1 MVWLRRIILDI
12 SVKKLSETLKI
23 DPQALLDK
31 MIAAGLS
38 QTSIEDSVSNEDKQ
52 KLLAFIRSSKD
63 SVKEDKTEP
72 VVSTPQ
78 TPKAAPK
85 KEKTEKSKDSPES
98 ASQKKFKKSKKS
110 VNINGSIRVNDLSRK
125 LNKRGNEVV
134 KKLVE
139 LGEMSSL
146 NDEIDQETAV
156 LVSEEFGFEVKFEE
170 EQELKE
176 EETNYPQVIS
186 NFSDEKAPS
195 KRHPV
200 VTVMGHVDHGKTSLL
215 DAIKSTNVVE
225 SESGGIT
232 QHLAAYEVKTKKG
245 KITFIDTPG
254 HEAFTAM
261 RARGADTTDIV
272 ILVVAADDSVKPQT
286 EEAITH
292 AKAANVPIIVAM
304 NKIDLDA
311 ADLEKVKG
319 DLAKHELVSEE
330 WGGKVQMI
338 PVSATTKKGIDN
350 LLDAIELE
358 SEMLEIKA
366 PIEGLANGVVLES
379 KLDRFKGPLG
389 TFLVQ
394 NGILKTGD
402 IIVAGEKKG
411 RIKSLTDSSSKEIKE
426 AGPSTP
432 VEVLG
437 LEDCVAAGEVFNVMA
452 NEKDARTIIDAR
464 LSFLKDKNDKNV
476 MTSKSAFEMLDQ
488 QKINKLR
495 VIVKSDVAGTS
506 EAINN
511 SLKKIGNEEVDVDI
525 VSSGVGGISE
535 SDVNLAITTGARIIG
550 FNVRSDNKAKKILEE
565 EGIEVAYYSVI
576 YDLIEDTKRLLSG
589 LLEPIYSEK
598 ILGLAEVKEVFK
610 SPEFKLVAGC
620 LVTEGLVRREKH
632 VRVLR
637 DNVVIH
643 EGELD
648 SLRRFKDDVK
658 EVQNGTECGIGIKN
672 YLDIKPGD
680 IIENFEQKEEKRS
693 IWWKEIELFELA
705 ITWKKKLQ
713 ILFKLLI

>member
-1 MVWLRRIILDI
+1 MDI
-12 SVKKLSETLKI
+12 SVKKLSEILKI

-31 MIAAGLS
+31 MIAAGLP
-38 QTSIEDSVSNEDKQ
+38 QNSIEDTVSNEDKQ
-52 KLLAFIRSSKD
+52 KLLSFIRSSKD
-63 SVKEDKTEP
+63 SIKEDKP
-72 VVSTPQ
+72 KSVVPASA

-85 KEKTEKSKDSPES
+85 KDKVKKSKDVSES
-98 ASQKKFKKSKKS
+98 EDEKAEKKSKKS

-125 LNKRGNEVV
+125 LSKRGNEVV
-134 KKLVE
+134 KKLIE
-139 LGEMSSL
+139 LGEMVTL
-146 NDEIDQETAV
+146 NDEVDQETAV
-156 LVSEEFGFEVKFEE
+156 LVAEEFGFEVRFEE
-170 EQELKE
+170 EQQLIE
-176 EETNYPQVIS
+176 EEVNYPQIAT
-186 NFSDEKAPS
+186 NFSDEKSPS

-215 DAIKSTNVVE
+215 DAIKSTNVVD

-272 ILVVAADDSVKPQT
+272 ILVVAANDSVKPQT

-358 SEMLEIKA
+358 SEMLELKA
-366 PIEGLANGVVLES
+366 PIKGLANGVVLES
-379 KLDRFKGPLG
+379 ELDRFKGPLG

-394 NGILKTGD
+394 NGILKMGD

-411 RIKSLTDSSSKEIKE
+411 RIKSLTDSSGKEIRE

-437 LEDCVAAGEVFNVMA
+437 LEDCVAAGEVFNVMN
-452 NEKDARTIIDAR
+452 NEKDARSIIDSR
-464 LSFLKDKNDKNV
+464 LAFLKDKTDKNV
-476 MTSKSAFEMLDQ
+476 MTSKTAFEMLDQ
-488 QKINKLR
+488 EKINKLR
-495 VIVKSDVAGTS
+495 VIIKSDVAGTS

-525 VSSGVGGISE
+525 VNSGVGGISE

-565 EGIEVAYYSVI
+565 QGLEVAYYSVI

-610 SPEFKLVAGC
+610 SPEFGLVAGC

-693 IWWKEIELFELA
+693 I
-705 ITWKKKLQ
+705 
-713 ILFKLLI
+713 

>member
-1 MVWLRRIILDI
+1 MDI
-12 SVKKLSETLKI
+12 SVKKLSEILKI
-23 DPQALLDK
+23 DPQVLLDK

-52 KLLAFIRSSKD
+52 KLLSFIRSSKD
-63 SVKEDKTEP
+63 LAVDDKP
-72 VVSTPQ
+72 KAVVPTPQ
-78 TPKAAPK
+78 APK
-85 KEKTEKSKDSPES
+85 KAPKTDKTKKSKDSS
-98 ASQKKFKKSKKS
+98 KQKLEKEAEKTKKS

-134 KKLVE
+134 KKLVD
-139 LGEMSSL
+139 LGEMASL

-156 LVSEEFGFEVKFEE
+156 LVAEEFGFEVKFEE

-176 EETNYPQVIS
+176 EQTNYPQVTS
-186 NFSDEKAPS
+186 SFSDAEAPP
-195 KRHPV
+195 KRHSV

-272 ILVVAADDSVKPQT
+272 ILVVAANDSVKPQT

-338 PVSATTKKGIDN
+338 PVSAITRKGIDS

-358 SEMLEIKA
+358 SEMLELKA
-366 PIEGLANGVVLES
+366 PIKGLANGVVLES
-379 KLDRFKGPLG
+379 ELDRFKGPLG
-389 TFLVQ
+389 TFLIQ
-394 NGILKTGD
+394 NGILKIGD

-411 RIKSLTDSSSKEIKE
+411 RIKSLIDSSGQEIKE

-437 LEDCVAAGEVFNVMA
+437 LEDCVSAGEGFNVMA
-452 NEKDARTIIDAR
+452 NEKDARGIIDAR

-476 MTSKSAFEMLDQ
+476 MTPKSAFEMLDQ
-488 QKINKLR
+488 EKINKLR
-495 VIVKSDVAGTS
+495 IIIKSDVAGTS

-511 SLKKIGNEEVDVDI
+511 TLKKIGNNEVDVDI

-550 FNVRSDNKAKKILEE
+550 FNVRSDNKAKKLLEE
-565 EGIEVAYYSVI
+565 HGIEANYYSVI

-610 SPEFKLVAGC
+610 SPEFSLVAGC

-693 IWWKEIELFELA
+693 I
-705 ITWKKKLQ
+705 
-713 ILFKLLI
+713 

>member
-1 MVWLRRIILDI
+1 LDI
-12 SVKKLSETLKI
+12 SVKKLSEILKI
-23 DPQALLDK
+23 DPKVLLDK
-31 MIAAGLS
+31 MIAAGLP
-38 QTSIEDSVSNEDKQ
+38 QTNVEDLVSNEDKQ

-63 SVKEDKTEP
+63 SIKEDK
-72 VVSTPQ
+72 
-78 TPKAAPK
+78 PKAIVPEAQKPTVSPKIEKTTESKNSSKDKSK
-85 KEKTEKSKDSPES
+85 KEI
-98 ASQKKFKKSKKS
+98 QKEKKS
-110 VNINGSIRVNDLSRK
+110 VNINGSIRVNDLARK
-125 LNKRGNEVV
+125 LGKRGNEVV
-134 KKLVE
+134 KKLVD
-139 LGEMSSL
+139 LGEMASL

-156 LVSEEFGFEVKFEE
+156 LVAEEFSFEVKFEE
-170 EQELKE
+170 EQVINE
-176 EETNYPQVIS
+176 EEVDYPLVVS
-186 NFSDEKAPS
+186 SFSDEKSPA

-215 DAIKSTNVVE
+215 DTIKSTNVVD

-232 QHLAAYEVKTKKG
+232 QHLAAYEVNTKKG

-261 RARGADTTDIV
+261 RARGANTTDIV
-272 ILVVAADDSVKPQT
+272 ILVVAANDSVKPQT

-292 AKAANVPIIVAM
+292 AKAAGVPIIVAI

-311 ADLEKVKG
+311 ADIEKVKG
-319 DLAKHELVSEE
+319 DLAKYELVSEE

-338 PVSATTKKGIDN
+338 PVSAITNKGIDL

-358 SEMLEIKA
+358 SEILELKA
-366 PIEGLANGVVLES
+366 PVQGLANGVVLES
-379 KLDRFKGPLG
+379 ELDRFKGPLC

-394 NGILKTGD
+394 NGVLKIGD

-411 RIKSLTDSSSKEIKE
+411 RIKSLINSSGQDVKE

-432 VEVLG
+432 IEVLG
-437 LEDCVAAGEVFNVMA
+437 LEDCVSAGEIFNVMA
-452 NEKDARTIIDAR
+452 NEKDARTIIESR
-464 LSFLKDKNDKNV
+464 LSFHKDRNDKNV

-488 QKINKLR
+488 EKINKLR

-511 SLKKIGNEEVDVDI
+511 SLQNIGNEEVNVDI

-535 SDVNLAITTGARIIG
+535 SDVNLAITTGARIVG

-565 EGIEVAYYSVI
+565 HGIEVAYYSVI

-693 IWWKEIELFELA
+693 I
-705 ITWKKKLQ
+705 
-713 ILFKLLI
+713 

>member
-1 MVWLRRIILDI
+1 MDI
-12 SVKKLSETLKI
+12 SVKKLSEILKI
-23 DPQALLDK
+23 DPQVLLDK

-38 QTSIEDSVSNEDKQ
+38 QTSVEDLVSNEDKQ

-63 SVKEDKTEP
+63 SGTEDKSKAIVP
-72 VVSTPQ
+72 TPQ

-85 KEKTEKSKDSPES
+85 KEKVKKSKDPSGPET
-98 ASQKKFKKSKKS
+98 QKQAKQSKKS

-125 LNKRGNEVV
+125 LNRRGNEVV

-139 LGEMSSL
+139 LGEMVSL

-156 LVSEEFGFEVKFEE
+156 LVAEEFGFEVKFEE
-170 EQELKE
+170 EQQLKE

-186 NFSDEKAPS
+186 NFSDEKSPS
-195 KRHPV
+195 RRHPV

-319 DLAKHELVSEE
+319 DLAKYELVSEE

-338 PVSATTKKGIDN
+338 PVSATTKKGIDS

-358 SEMLEIKA
+358 SEMLELKA

-411 RIKSLTDSSSKEIKE
+411 RIKSLTDSSGQEIKE

-432 VEVLG
+432 IEVLG

-452 NEKDARTIIDAR
+452 NEKDARTIIDSR
-464 LSFLKDKNDKNV
+464 LSFLKDKNDRNV

-488 QKINKLR
+488 EKINKLR
-495 VIVKSDVAGTS
+495 VIIKSDVAGTS

-610 SPEFKLVAGC
+610 SPEFSLVAGC

-693 IWWKEIELFELA
+693 I
-705 ITWKKKLQ
+705 
-713 ILFKLLI
+713 